1 MAGRFFTACV
11 AAVAACAPA
20 NASPWNRDD
29 GGIFLASTANY
40 YFSDPPQSKY
50 TRIDSDTYLELGLTD
65 NWMASGRVSYGVSI
79 TDTAAGSF
87 TDNGVNEA
95 ELSLQRQ
102 IQRGQH
108 SATALKISGVR
119 SGALSIDAQSG
130 APTPNMEIELRAL
143 HGRDLIASP
152 VKVFATGEVA
162 YRRRFGGDADQV
174 RADVLVGVEPSRS
187 WLVLLEAQS
196 IISLQNED
204 PGFADF
210 DLYKGQA
217 SIVWRKSRRWSIVVG
232 GRKEF
237 ATRNIAPG
245 VAAFIGIW
253 SEF

>member
-1 MAGRFFTACV
+1 MAGRFFTAFF
-11 AAVAACAPA
+11 AAAAACAPA
-20 NASPWNRDD
+20 SASPWNRDD
-29 GGIFLASTANY
+29 GGIFLASTASY
-40 YFSDPPQSKY
+40 YFSDTQQSKY
-50 TRIDSDTYLELGLTD
+50 TRIDADTYLEFGLSD
-65 NWMASGRVSYGVSI
+65 NWMASGRVSYGVST
-79 TDTAAGSF
+79 TDTDADSF
-87 TDNGVNEA
+87 TDNGLNEA
-95 ELSLQRQ
+95 ELSIQRQLQR
-102 IQRGQH
+102 GLH
-108 SATALKISGVR
+108 SATAIKLSGVR

-143 HGRDLIASP
+143 HGRDLVLNP
-152 VKVFATGEVA
+152 VKVFAAGEVA

-174 RADVLVGVEPSRS
+174 RADALIGVEPSRS

-196 IISLQNED
+196 IVSLQNED

-210 DLYKGQA
+210 DLYKAQA

-245 VAAFIGIW
+245 TTAFIGLW